1 MTNRRVFL
9 ATISHRLGRNASV
22 KECLDLSERQQRLQS
37 RIDDFHVGA
46 AQLWPVND
54 EDLWLDGA
62 VEPLEILPTDS
73 EEEEDV
79 LPHHPIAREGPEK
92 AFLLLPSN
100 IGLDKCIALG
110 YKSFAEQEKA
120 LRVGQMND
128 SLHGLRL
135 AISRKA
141 VVFRDGLRSSRSKNQ
156 KTRSWDE
163 ILQVDGSVRHH
174 ARVYC
179 RARAAFK
186 RLGADASEMA
196 RFQPLT
202 RAQLSVTTARID
214 PSLRG
219 QRDSSLAWFWSMDVQ
234 ADGQAA
240 HGMTECELPKSFAGI
255 SLAHGNMPVYRVHWL
270 KAKARRDRWQEERI
284 LLASEMQWTELFFRH
299 RGSRWKTLAAESSAV
314 IASHEAN
321 SGQSEGSETHSKS
334 EFRHSKGHV
343 CYALKVESMWNR
355 LAQQAAVQF
364 GAAKAEPRLD
374 MQLFT
379 RSRSS
384 SSSSSNLSLSL

>member
-1 MTNRRVFL
+1 MCVLMTNRRVFL
-9 ATISHRLGRNASV
+9 ATISRRLGRNPSV
-22 KECLDLSERQQRLQS
+22 KERLDLSERQQRLQS
-37 RIDDFHVGA
+37 RIDDFHLSA
-46 AQLWPVND
+46 AQLWPVD
-54 EDLWLDGA
+54 DDDLWLEET
-62 VEPLEILPTDS
+62 VEPPGILPTDS

-79 LPHHPIAREGPEK
+79 LSHQPVAREGPEK

-110 YKSFAEQEKA
+110 YKSFAAQEKA

-141 VVFRDGLRSSRSKNQ
+141 VIFRDGLRSSRSKNK
-156 KTRSWDE
+156 KTRTWDE

-186 RLGADASEMA
+186 RLGADASELA

-202 RAQLSVTTARID
+202 RAQLNVTTARID

-219 QRDSSLAWFWSMDVQ
+219 QRDSSLAWFWSMDVK

-240 HGMTECELPKSFAGI
+240 HGMTECELSKSFAGI
-255 SLAHGNMPVYRVHWL
+255 SLAYGIMPVYRVHWL

-299 RGSRWKTLAAESSAV
+299 RGSRWKTLAAESSAI
-314 IASHEAN
+314 IASHAD
-321 SGQSEGSETHSKS
+321 GSETHSKN

-374 MQLFT
+374 MLLFT

-384 SSSSSNLSLSL
+384 SSSSSNLSSSP